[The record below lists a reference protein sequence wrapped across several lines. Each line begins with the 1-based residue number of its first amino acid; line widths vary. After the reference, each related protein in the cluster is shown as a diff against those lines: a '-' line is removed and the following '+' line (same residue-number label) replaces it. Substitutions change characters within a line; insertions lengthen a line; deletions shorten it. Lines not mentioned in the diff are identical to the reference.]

1 MAWRDRPEISPPRWR
16 LLLWSIR
23 GRRRAQ
29 TWWTLPTETA
39 PESAK
44 TARYKWSRGGR
55 APIIVLVAALIGTSV
70 ALGVLQPHHTPQS
83 SNSYAGGSL
92 SWKATNYRLD
102 NGLGIIFDGSG
113 RRIQIYLGENADLAD
128 LAVDSGYLTSSGHI
142 AFLPPGKS
150 STYQGCLGALRSA
163 SSRVEPLT
171 AIIPGQHAD
180 LCSSGNNLGG
190 IAYFHVTRN
199 DQSSLTMNITIWN
212 YTL

>member
-1 MAWRDRPEISPPRWR
+1 MAWRGRPEIPLPRWR

-23 GRRRAQ
+23 GRRREQ
-29 TWWTLPTETA
+29 TWWTLPNETA
-39 PESAK
+39 PRSAK
-44 TARYKWSRGGR
+44 TASYKRL
-55 APIIVLVAALIGTSV
+55 IVVVTVLVGSSV
-70 ALGVLQPHHTPQS
+70 ALGVLAPHRTPKS
-83 SNSYAGGSL
+83 SDSYVDGSVL
-92 SWKATNYRLD
+92 WKATSYRLD

-142 AFLPPGKS
+142 AFLPAGKA
-150 STYQGCLGALRSA
+150 STYQGCLTALRSA

-180 LCSSGNNLGG
+180 LCSSGNHPGG

-212 YTL
+212 YTP